1 METREDPMELTTGT
15 TDRTE
20 EMPPSAPVDGGEPG
34 AEEGA
39 LQIPGELA
47 LLPLKEH
54 VLFPSVIAPLAVTR
68 EPTIKLIDDAAVA
81 NSRVIGVVTL
91 RDPSIEQPG
100 PEDIYPVGTAAAIRM
115 MVKMPDGVRLI
126 VQGLARIR
134 VEEVLQTEPYMRA
147 RVTVLEDTTEYT
159 PEQMVEV
166 QAMARNL
173 GAAFQKVVQMSPNLP
188 DELQAIPMNVTDPS
202 VLADLVAAH
211 LPISVEEREEILA
224 ETSVRERLRKLT
236 ATVSRELNVLEVGNR
251 IQSEVAGEM
260 SRVQRE
266 YYLREQMK
274 AIQKELGEGDD
285 RTAEVEEL
293 REKIEQAGMPEEVMK
308 EAVRE
313 LDRLA
318 KMPPVAAEYTVI
330 RTYLDWLISLPWS
343 TGTEDNLD
351 IKEVRRVLD
360 EDHYGLEK
368 IKDRLLEYLSV
379 KKFKP
384 EGALRH
390 PILCFVGP
398 PGVGKTS
405 LAKSIARALA
415 RKFVRMSLGGV
426 RDEAEIR
433 GHRRTYIGA
442 LPGQIIQGIRRAG
455 SNNPV
460 FVLDEV
466 DKLGSDFRGDPSSAL
481 LEVLD
486 PEQNRDFRDHYL
498 DVPFD
503 LSRVMFITTANML
516 DTIPPPL
523 RDRMEIIELAGY
535 TEEEKLQIAGRHLIP
550 KQLDEHGLTPVQ
562 LSWTEEGIRLVIT
575 GYTREAG
582 VRSLE
587 REIAAVTRKATREFA
602 EGRIEPVI
610 VTPDQVKE
618 YLGSPRFEY
627 EEVLDRVERPGV
639 ATGLAWTPVGGD
651 VLFIEATTMPGRGAL
666 IITGQLGD
674 VMRESAQAALT
685 FVRSHGEE
693 FGIPDN
699 FFRRNDL
706 HIHVPAG
713 ATPKDGPS
721 AGITMATAIAS
732 IASGRKTRPRV
743 AMTGEITLTGRVL
756 PVGGI
761 KEKVLAARRAGIKE
775 IILSDRNRRDVT
787 EDVPEQVKAD
797 LTFHYVKEVDE
808 VLRLAL
814 EPATEAAQQEE
825 TRELVASA

>member
-1 METREDPMELTTGT
+1 MQPREDPIAAANGATE
-15 TDRTE
+15 TE
-20 EMPPSAPVDGGEPG
+20 EQHVLNPL
-34 AEEGA
+34 EEGGG
-39 LQIPGELA
+39 PGVEDGAMQVPAELS

-54 VLFPSVIAPLAVTR
+54 VLFPSVVAPLAVTR
-68 EPTIKLIDDAAVA
+68 EAAIKLIDDAAIA
-81 NSRVIGVVTL
+81 NNRVIGVVTL
-91 RDPSIEQPG
+91 RDPNIEQPG
-100 PEDIYPVGTAAAIRM
+100 PDDIYPVGSAAAIRM

-126 VQGLARIR
+126 VQGLRRIR
-134 VEEVLQTEPYMRA
+134 VDEIIQTEPYLRA
-147 RVTVLEDTTEYT
+147 RVSPIEDTTEYS
-159 PEQMVEV
+159 PEQTVEI
-166 QAMARNL
+166 QAMARNV
-173 GAAFQKVVQMSPNLP
+173 GSSFQKVVQMSPNLP
-188 DELQAIPMNVTDPS
+188 DELQAIPMNVTEPN
-202 VLADLVAAH
+202 VLADLIAAH
-211 LPISVEEREEILA
+211 VPISTEEKLEILG
-224 ETSVRERLRKLT
+224 ESSVREQLRRLT
-236 ATVSRELNVLEVGNR
+236 AILSREMNVLEVGNR

-260 SRVQRE
+260 SKMQRE
-266 YYLREQMK
+266 YYLREQLK

-285 RTAEVEEL
+285 RTAEVDEL
-293 REKIEQAGMPEEVMK
+293 REKIEQANMPEEVAK
-308 EAVRE
+308 EALRE

-318 KMPPVAAEYTVI
+318 KMPPAAAEHTVV
-330 RTYLDWLISLPWS
+330 RTYLDWLIALPWTTS
-343 TGTEDNLD
+343 TEDNLE
-351 IKEVRRVLD
+351 IKDVRRVLD
-360 EDHYGLEK
+360 EDHYGLDK
-368 IKDRLLEYLSV
+368 IKDRILEYLAV
-379 KKFKP
+379 RKFKP
-384 EGALRH
+384 DGSLRH
-390 PILCFVGP
+390 PIINFVGP

-405 LAKSIARALA
+405 LAKSIARALG
-415 RKFVRMSLGGV
+415 RKFGRMSLGGV

-442 LPGQIIQGIRRAG
+442 LPGQIIQGIRRAE

-460 FVLDEV
+460 FVLDEI

-535 TEEEKLQIAGRHLIP
+535 TEEEKVEIGKRHLMP
-550 KQLDEHGLTPVQ
+550 KQLNEHGLTPEQ
-562 LSWTEEGIRLVIT
+562 LVWTDEGLRLVIR

-602 EGRIEPVI
+602 EGRSEQVV
-610 VTPDQVKE
+610 VTPEQVKQ

-627 EEVLDRVERPGV
+627 EEVLDRVARPGV

-651 VLFIEATTMPGRGAL
+651 VLFIEATTMPGRGSL
-666 IITGQLGD
+666 IITGQLGE

-685 FVRSHGEE
+685 YIRSRGEE
-693 FGIPDN
+693 LGIEDS
-699 FFRRNDL
+699 FFRRHDL

-732 IASGRKTRPRV
+732 IASGRKTRPRL

-761 KEKVLAARRAGIKE
+761 KEKVLASRRAGIRE
-775 IILSDRNRRDVT
+775 IILSDRNRRDVD
-787 EDVPEQVKAD
+787 EDVPQQVKAD

-814 EPATEAAQQEE
+814 EPATESEREKE
-825 TRELVASA
+825 TRELLASA